1 MQILYGVDS
10 DGDDNVVDRY
20 VNATQVGTFVNNIV
34 SVQIAVLVRSAREIK
49 ERTLNQSPTRSLMKP
64 LQHPTTGFC
73 GLFLQQQ

>member
-49 ERTLNQSPTRSLMKP
+49 SDPESITYTLLDEAVTA
-64 LQHPTTGFC
+64 PTTGLC
-73 GLFLQQQ
+73 GLFLQQL